1 MAKDREWLYER
12 DISMDE
18 DMDLTSYSLKIKTGD
33 LIETIADNI
42 PNEFWVKRIILGQK
56 FLDSAESGYISL
68 PEKVRSSNP
77 RSRREQSGKINS
89 VVDCFNRLADGSI
102 LRH

>member
-1 MAKDREWLYER
+1 MSKDREWLYER

-68 PEKVRSSNP
+68 PEKSQIIKPKLKKRSKRKN
-77 RSRREQSGKINS
+77 
-89 VVDCFNRLADGSI
+89 
-102 LRH
+102 